1 MNSFYKKFSTAQNRF
16 LCLVVC
22 CFTGVT
28 QAALPPD
35 FQNEK
40 DLADIIAYIKS
51 NHEVLSDLR
60 VIDLAELTVYYGD
73 SCRIQFARKVVK
85 READWVGPAEPIEFK
100 AKDCTDD
107 VAESD
112 EMLVPEEKVRGGVI
126 ISAEVDDIACY
137 LQIKDDAGK
146 VHEEL
151 ASFDL
156 CEDKN
161 LLNKPS
167 EFIYERTSVMAAS
180 CDENPECDDTEMVW
194 LIAEVK

>member
-1 MNSFYKKFSTAQNRF
+1 MKRFFKKFSTAQNRI
-16 LCLVVC
+16 LCLLLC

-28 QAALPPD
+28 QSALPPD

-60 VIDLAELTVYYGD
+60 VIDLAELAVYYGD

-85 READWVGPAEPIEFK
+85 REAGWVGPAEPIEFK
-100 AKDCTDD
+100 AKDCMDGM
-107 VAESD
+107 AESED
-112 EMLVPEEKVRGGVI
+112 LPVPEDKVRGGVI
-126 ISAEVDDIACY
+126 VSVEEDGVACI
-137 LQIKDDAGK
+137 LQIKDETGM
-146 VHEEL
+146 VHDEL

-156 CEDKN
+156 CEDES

-167 EFIYERTSVMAAS
+167 EFIYERTSVILAS
-180 CDENPECDDTEMVW
+180 CEGNPECDDTEMIW
-194 LIAEVK
+194 LIADVK